1 MNYLIGN
8 AQVITV
14 DSQRRVLRDGA
25 VATSGDRI
33 VAVGKTEDLK
43 SRYSDYTFVDARNR
57 IVMPGLINAHVH
69 LTQAL
74 IKGCADDVELMDFLQ
89 FRVWKL
95 MGSYTPDD
103 AAVSARLCILE
114 MLKSGTT
121 TFAETLLAE
130 HYGLE
135 GITDVVVASGIR
147 GFLAKSVMDLP
158 SYASRDNIMDPG
170 MIEDGEECLAS
181 ARRWKARREND
192 GGGRVRIWLG
202 PRPVGSISRQMLEK
216 VSSEAERSD
225 MGIAIHFCE
234 VPEDVKLI
242 RQRYGMQPG
251 EFMES
256 VGIFTPRTLLAH
268 GIWLGEDDM
277 KRIASHKT
285 TVVHCPAS
293 NAKLAS
299 GICPVPE
306 LLDKGVNVALG
317 TDASTCENSCDMFGA
332 MKLAAIIHKAR
343 TLSPTT
349 VPAERVIEMATI
361 NGARALGME
370 GEIGSLEVGKKA
382 DLITVRCD
390 SARTAPN
397 TNPVSAVVYSA
408 TGSDVD
414 NVMIDGEWV
423 VRDGTVRTMDE
434 EAIIRDSREAI
445 ARVLDKTGVS
455 NEPQWPVY

>member
-1 MNYLIGN
+1 MNYLIVN
-8 AQVITV
+8 ALVMTV
-14 DSQRRVLRDGA
+14 DRERRIIRDGA

-33 VAVGKTEDLK
+33 TDIGKTEELK
-43 SRYSDYTFVDARNR
+43 RRYPDHTLVDARDH

-89 FRVWKL
+89 YRVWKL
-95 MGSYTPDD
+95 MGSYTPSE
-103 AAVSARLCILE
+103 AAASARLCILE

-121 TFAETLLAE
+121 TFAETLLAG
-130 HYGLE
+130 HYGLD
-135 GITDVVVASGIR
+135 GITDGVVDSGIR
-147 GFLAKSVMDLP
+147 GILAKSVMDLP
-158 SYASRDNIMDPG
+158 SYATRDNIMDPG
-170 MIEDGEECLAS
+170 MIEDGDECLER
-181 ARRWKARREND
+181 ARRWKREREGE
-192 GGGRVRIWLG
+192 GGGRVKIWLG
-202 PRPVGSISRQMLEK
+202 PRPVGSISRDMLEK
-216 VSSEAERSD
+216 VSSLAGEED

-234 VPEDVKLI
+234 VQEDVRLI
-242 RQRYGMQPG
+242 RERYGMEPG

-268 GIWLGEDDM
+268 GIWLSPDDM
-277 KRIASHKT
+277 ERIGRKKA
-285 TVVHCPAS
+285 TVVHCPGS

-306 LLDKGVNVALG
+306 LLERGVNVALG

-332 MKLAAIIHKAR
+332 MKLAALIHKAR

-349 VPAERVIEMATI
+349 VPAETVIEMATI

-370 GEIGSLEVGKKA
+370 GEIGSLEIGKKA
-382 DLITVRCD
+382 DLICIRTD
-390 SARTAPN
+390 TARTAPN

-414 NVMIDGEWV
+414 HVMVDGKWI
-423 VRDGTVRTMDE
+423 VRNGSVLSMDE
-434 EAIIRDSREAI
+434 EGILEEARTAI
-445 ARVLDKTGVS
+445 AAVLKRTGV
-455 NEPQWPVY
+455 NNDPRWPVS